1 MPRIDAL
8 KEELSILKEEYR
20 NLFLYLLT
28 TLTGTITSF
37 YQVLTKKVDI
47 SMIFIS
53 FVGFGVATF
62 IFILLRKVRVKMDK
76 DIKELGEIK

>member
-8 KEELSILKEEYR
+8 KEELSVLREEYK
-20 NLFLYLLT
+20 NLFLYLLA

-37 YQVLTKKVDI
+37 YQVLTQNVDI
-47 SMIFIS
+47 SIIFIPII
-53 FVGFGVATF
+53 GFCVSTF
-62 IFILLRKVRVKMDK
+62 IFILLRKVRVKMDN